1 MKKRIIAMVLSVAMM
16 LTMFPTGVL
25 ADDFV
30 YEENAAGI
38 TENVEGQSNEN
49 QGEGESASIVN
60 EEPAPAETEDQT
72 TDPAASESQET
83 APVESESQ
91 ATDPAASASQATEP
105 AASASQATEPVE
117 SESQATDPAAS
128 SSQATEPAA
137 SESQATDSA
146 ASASQA
152 AEPVEKDNSVNT
164 ADLYDPQPTD
174 ITAKQTT
181 INVGQPLDLTGRDV
195 SGYGGTPVHQWSTED
210 ETVATVT
217 GNGSKATVTGVGVG
231 KTKISHYCYRD
242 YDYFHGFENTET
254 IEIEV
259 VAKVTDAAI
268 QVEDDASATP
278 VTFSK
283 YAAPPVLEAAITP
296 TDAEYKSCTWSVDNV
311 DNKDVLE
318 VNPTTGAITAKSVG
332 EATVTLTV
340 TNYDNSEVK
349 ATLPVTVTNPIPTSA
364 VITVTE
370 GKADDL
376 YPQDTLTLVP
386 GVEPGSA
393 DEYNYAWES
402 GDAEV
407 ATVAGDA
414 TKATVTALKAG
425 TARITFTVTPKSAE
439 AAASADEASPAAN
452 VATATI
458 DITVKAVIPAQS
470 VAISSDKTEVPVR
483 GTVQFTAAVNPADAQ
498 GSYEWNTDDEQVLTI
513 DETTGLATGKAEGKA
528 NVTMTFN
535 GKDGKK
541 TTSNSIEIT
550 VTPAAQ
556 QDKREALVYYLLDPN
571 KDANSNDSGQWGPN
585 SLGTATVDVAGAT
598 WHDAV
603 VNGKTEKDK
612 NCFDNLDTRVVS
624 WPDTCPGG
632 VVTKKT
638 DPNSVW
644 MSIFN
649 KWKTT
654 ANSIPG
660 TAVTPDDVVEIK
672 LVPAKISKDNGTT
685 PDMHLDCNV
694 VVRCKNRVT
703 VSFQLKDVD
712 DKLVKAQ
719 DDKVYYVNS
728 QMPVTAVPSVAP
740 TKLDKEGKEYAF
752 RGWYRNKDFSEPIT
766 FNGPYQLGTDNVTF
780 YGRYVEK
787 HQVTYDLDGGSW
799 AGDNT
804 LVYDVY
810 EGDTYTVKAAPK
822 KEGFEFTGWKL
833 DESTTYQAGNEFTMP
848 DSDVTLVA
856 QWKATTRS
864 YTVNYY
870 WNGTTTPVHD
880 STTGTANVGEKI
892 ENLTP
897 VSVEGY
903 TPVST
908 ESKSIIIDEDAT
920 KNVVTFFYYKDVTLT
935 ANSATETYDGTAK
948 SVSGFTGA
956 PEGADFSAITVGAT
970 GTDAGTYHANFPE
983 GTVGTVDATGKY
995 IVTAATDGKLTI
1007 TKRTVTLKSAD
1018 LDKKYDGNAL
1028 ENGNAPLAVE
1038 DGFVDGEGA
1047 TYAFTGS
1054 QTLVGS
1060 SDNEFT
1066 YTLNEGTD
1074 AGNYTINT
1082 QFGKLKVTDREE
1094 GDKLKITVE
1103 ANSGSKTYDGKPL
1116 TVDGFKTQS
1125 FEVEG
1130 NTYTVEGLTA
1140 SATGTNVSDSKD
1152 VVVEGTAVVKDAAG
1166 NDVTAQFKVETK
1178 NGTLTITKRT
1188 VTLKSADLSKEYD
1201 GTALVNGETALET
1214 ETGWA
1219 EGEGATYTFTG
1230 SQTVVGS
1237 SANEFSYALNDGTN
1251 ADNYEITKT
1260 EGTLTVTNRAEK
1272 YEITITAKSGT
1283 KTYNGKEQEVT
1294 GFVTDKFT
1302 VNGQEY
1308 TVSGL
1313 SAEGKGTDAG
1323 EYTAEVTGTAMV
1335 TDATGND
1342 VTAQFTV
1349 KTENGKLTIA
1359 KRTVTLKSAD
1369 LSKEYDGTALV
1380 NGETALET
1388 ETGWAE
1394 GEGATYTFTGSQTV
1408 VGSSANEFSYALND
1422 GTNADNYEITKTEGT
1437 LTVTNRA
1444 EKYEITITAKSGT
1457 KTYNGKEQEVTGF
1470 VTDKFTVNGQEYTVS
1485 GLSAEGKGTDA
1496 GEYTAEVTGTAMVTD
1511 ATGNDVTAQFTVKTE
1526 NGSLKINPYM
1536 ILIEPT
1542 ETTFKYNGEEPKVKT
1557 DKIKISN
1564 ENGEGLL
1571 LDHYVESIET
1581 VGSGVDAGTYE
1592 WFSGHDAKILDGNG
1606 FNVTANY
1613 QISYAA
1619 QTMTITPAPL
1629 TVTTEGGSKVYD
1641 GKPLTNEDGNITGL
1655 VNGETAKVKTTGSQ
1669 TNVGTSDNTY
1679 VIEWGTAKVGNYKVT
1694 QEILGKLEVTAQS
1707 INPTPDPEK
1716 PDEKDPAY
1724 GGVQIDSPSDSVY
1737 DGTEHKWVPTVLDK
1751 DGNAL
1756 TGADY
1761 KVTYST
1767 DNFTDVTGT
1776 ITVTITGEGNYTG
1789 TVTRTYQITPAP
1801 LKITTNSAEKTYD
1814 GSALTADGKIEGLV
1828 KGETVTFT
1836 VTGSQTEVGESKN
1849 TYTIK
1854 WDGSAK
1860 ETNYTIAEDAVTLGT
1875 LKVNARSGGGSSS
1888 NPTPEDEPTP
1898 TPTPTPLPTLPTT
1911 PAPTTPTRR
1920 VTRSTA
1926 TVTEPA
1932 SRPTE
1937 QITENETPKAESE
1950 PEVIEDEETP
1960 LAPMAG
1966 GAWALV
1972 NLILMLLTV
1981 LASLLLLL
1989 GYLGK
1994 KKYAKEDE
2002 YGNALHDA
2010 NGNEII
2016 DYTRNKKGFWR
2027 VASLIPAIAAV
2038 IAFALTENMR
2048 LPMVMTDRWTLLMVI
2063 IAVVQLIVAVLCK
2076 KKKESEEDENQANA

>member
-38 TENVEGQSNEN
+38 TENVEGQGNEN
-49 QGEGESASIVN
+49 QGEGETVNIVS
-60 EEPAPAETEDQT
+60 EEPTPAETEDQT
-72 TDPAASESQET
+72 TEPAASASQTTDPVESESQVTE
-83 APVESESQ
+83 PVESESQ
-91 ATDPAASASQATEP
+91 ATDTVE
-105 AASASQATEPVE
+105 SASQATEPVE
-117 SESQATDPAAS
+117 SESQTTDP
-128 SSQATEPAA
+128 
-137 SESQATDSA
+137 A

-152 AEPVEKDNSVNT
+152 AEPEEKDNSVNT
-164 ADLYDPQPTD
+164 ADLYDPQPTQ
-174 ITAKQTT
+174 ITAEETK
-181 INVGQPLDLTGRDV
+181 INVGQTTDLNGYNGKGWVTLTHEWS
-195 SGYGGTPVHQWSTED
+195 SGNEN
-210 ETVATVT
+210 VATVT
-217 GNGSKATVTGVGVG
+217 GDGANATVTGVDVG
-231 KTKISHYCYRD
+231 EAEISHHYYYKD
-242 YDYFHGFENTET
+242 WFGNKQGENTET
-254 IEIEV
+254 IKIKV
-259 VAKVTDAAI
+259 LAKVTDAAI
-268 QVEDDASATP
+268 QVTDDASATP

-283 YAAPPVLEAAITP
+283 YAAPPVLEAVINP
-296 TDAEYKSCTWSVDNV
+296 TDAEYKSCTWSVDHS
-311 DNKDVLE
+311 DVLE
-318 VNPTTGAITAKSVG
+318 VDSQTGEITAKSVG
-332 EATVTLTV
+332 DATVKLTV
-340 TNYDNSEVK
+340 TNYDDSEFT
-349 ATLPVTVTNPIPTSA
+349 AELPVTVTNPVPTSA
-364 VITVTE
+364 EISVTAGNAE
-370 GKADDL
+370 DL
-376 YPQDTLTLVP
+376 YPGDTLTLVP
-386 GVEPGSA
+386 RVEPGSA

-402 GDAEV
+402 SDESTATV
-407 ATVAGDA
+407 APVAGDA
-414 TKATVTALKAG
+414 TQATVTAMKDG
-425 TARITFTVTPKSAE
+425 TATITLTVTPKPAE
-439 AAASADEASPAAN
+439 AAASADEASPAADAAQP
-452 VATATI
+452 VKAELAV
-458 DITVKAVIPAQS
+458 TVKAVTPAES
-470 VAISSDKTEVPVR
+470 VTIRSDKETVR
-483 GTVQFTAAVNPADAQ
+483 VRETVQFTAAVNPTNAQ

-513 DETTGLATGKAEGKA
+513 DETTGLATGKAAGTA
-528 NVTMTFN
+528 NVTVTFK

-550 VTPAAQ
+550 VTAAAQ

-603 VNGKTEKDK
+603 VNGKTEQDK

-632 VVTKKT
+632 VVRKDT

-728 QMPVTAVPSVAP
+728 KMPVTAVPSVAS

-752 RGWYRNKDFSEPIT
+752 RGWYRNKDFSELIT

-810 EGDTYTVKAAPK
+810 EGDTYTVKADPTR
-822 KEGFEFTGWKL
+822 EGYKFNGW
-833 DESTTYQAGNEFTMP
+833 ETSVTIENGQFTMP
-848 DSDVTLVA
+848 DNDVTL
-856 QWKATTRS
+856 KAKWIPTTRS

-892 ENLTP
+892 ENLEP

-908 ESKSIIIDEDAT
+908 ESKSIIIDEDVT
-920 KNVVTFFYYKDVTLT
+920 KNVITFFYYKDVTLT
-935 ANSATETYDGTAK
+935 ANSATETYDGTPK

-956 PEGADFSAITVGAT
+956 PEGADFSAITVDAT
-970 GTDAGTYHANFPE
+970 GTDAGTYPANFPD
-983 GTVGTVDATGKY
+983 GTNGTRKTIGTVDATEKY
-995 IVTAATDGKLTI
+995 IVTAANNGKLTI
-1007 TKRTVTLKSAD
+1007 A
-1018 LDKKYDGNAL
+1018 
-1028 ENGNAPLAVE
+1028 
-1038 DGFVDGEGA
+1038 
-1047 TYAFTGS
+1047 
-1054 QTLVGS
+1054 
-1060 SDNEFT
+1060 
-1066 YTLNEGTD
+1066 
-1074 AGNYTINT
+1074 
-1082 QFGKLKVTDREE
+1082 
-1094 GDKLKITVE
+1094 
-1103 ANSGSKTYDGKPL
+1103 
-1116 TVDGFKTQS
+1116 
-1125 FEVEG
+1125 
-1130 NTYTVEGLTA
+1130 
-1140 SATGTNVSDSKD
+1140 
-1152 VVVEGTAVVKDAAG
+1152 
-1166 NDVTAQFKVETK
+1166 
-1178 NGTLTITKRT
+1178 KRT

-1219 EGEGATYTFTG
+1219 DGEGATYTFTG
-1230 SQTVVGS
+1230 SQTVVGG
-1237 SANEFSYALNDGTN
+1237 SANAFSYTLNDGTN
-1251 ADNYEITKT
+1251 ADNYTITKT

-1313 SAEGKGTDAG
+1313 SAEAKGTDAG
-1323 EYTAEVTGTAMV
+1323 EYTATVTGIAV
-1335 TDATGND
+1335 VKDAAGND
-1342 VTAQFTV
+1342 VTAQFNV

-1369 LSKEYDGTALV
+1369 LNKKYDGTALT
-1380 NGETALET
+1380 NGKTALET
-1388 ETGWAE
+1388 ETGWVE
-1394 GEGATYTFTGSQTV
+1394 GEGATYEFTGSQTL
-1408 VGSSANEFSYALND
+1408 VGSSANEFSYTLNK
-1422 GTNADNYEITKTEGT
+1422 GTKADNYEIAKTEGT
-1437 LTVTNRA
+1437 LTVENRA
-1444 EKYEITITAKSGT
+1444 ENEKYEITITANSGT
-1457 KTYNGKEQEVTGF
+1457 KTYNGGEQKITGF

-1485 GLSAEGKGTDA
+1485 GLTAEAKGTDA
-1496 GEYTAEVTGTAMVTD
+1496 GKYTTTVTGTAVVKDD
-1511 ATGNDVTAQFTVKTE
+1511 AKNDVTAQFTVKTE
-1526 NGSLKINPYM
+1526 LGTLTITPVEDEVVVRINGNTKTVPYNREKHTVTGYEM
-1536 ILIEPT
+1536 AGTNDTLYTKDDFE
-1542 ETTFKYNGEEPKVKT
+1542 
-1557 DKIKISN
+1557 
-1564 ENGEGLL
+1564 L
-1571 LDHYVESIET
+1571 
-1581 VGSGVDAGTYE
+1581 VGSAEAFGTDAGTYKMNLKPE
-1592 WFSGHDAKILDGNG
+1592 AFKNNNQNFTNVRFEIVEDGWLK
-1606 FNVTANY
+1606 
-1613 QISYAA
+1613 
-1619 QTMTITPAPL
+1619 ITPKNIVPGENNKDLTATAPED
-1629 TVTTEGGSKVYD
+1629 VVYSGKSQQQKPEVKD
-1641 GKPLTNEDGNITGL
+1641 GD
-1655 VNGETAKVKTTGSQ
+1655 
-1669 TNVGTSDNTY
+1669 
-1679 VIEWGTAKVGNYKVT
+1679 
-1694 QEILGKLEVTAQS
+1694 
-1707 INPTPDPEK
+1707 
-1716 PDEKDPAY
+1716 
-1724 GGVQIDSPSDSVY
+1724 
-1737 DGTEHKWVPTVLDK
+1737 TVLEEGK
-1751 DGNAL
+1751 DYDLSYSEDTTNA
-1756 TGADY
+1756 
-1761 KVTYST
+1761 
-1767 DNFTDVTGT
+1767 GT
-1776 ITVTITGEGNYTG
+1776 VTVTITGKGNYDSKFE
-1789 TVTRTYQITPAP
+1789 VTYQITPAS

-1814 GSALTADGKIEGLV
+1814 GSALTADGKIEGVAERDENDV
-1828 KGETVTFT
+1828 KLNI
-1836 VTGSQTEVGESKN
+1836 TGSQTEVGESKN
-1849 TYTIK
+1849 TYTIE
-1854 WDGSAK
+1854 WGNANAK
-1860 ETNYTIAEDAVTLGT
+1860 NYKIAEEDIGT

-1888 NPTPEDEPTP
+1888 KPTPEDEPTP

-1926 TVTEPA
+1926 TVTQPA